1 LSQARRPR
9 EERIAARQGAK
20 ARRRPSSSVR
30 DITTEVQA
38 RRAPAPGVPSI
49 MQIDLSL
56 DDARFLHQLLA
67 RHLQE
72 MENEL
77 VHTDKREMQ
86 REIAADTRRLRELL
100 GRLPAGA

>member
-1 LSQARRPR
+1 
-9 EERIAARQGAK
+9 
-20 ARRRPSSSVR
+20 
-30 DITTEVQA
+30 
-38 RRAPAPGVPSI
+38 

-56 DDARFLHQLLA
+56 DDARFLHQVLA
-67 RHLQE
+67 RQLQV

-100 GRLPAGA
+100 GRLPAGS

>member
-1 LSQARRPR
+1 
-9 EERIAARQGAK
+9 
-20 ARRRPSSSVR
+20 
-30 DITTEVQA
+30 
-38 RRAPAPGVPSI
+38 

-56 DDARFLHQLLA
+56 DDARFLHQVLS

-77 VHTDKREMQ
+77 VHTDNREMQ

-100 GRLPAGA
+100 GRIPSGA

>member
-1 LSQARRPR
+1 
-9 EERIAARQGAK
+9 
-20 ARRRPSSSVR
+20 
-30 DITTEVQA
+30 
-38 RRAPAPGVPSI
+38 
-49 MQIDLSL
+49 MQIDLSP
-56 DDARFLHQLLA
+56 DDARFLHQVLA

-100 GRLPAGA
+100 GRIPTGS